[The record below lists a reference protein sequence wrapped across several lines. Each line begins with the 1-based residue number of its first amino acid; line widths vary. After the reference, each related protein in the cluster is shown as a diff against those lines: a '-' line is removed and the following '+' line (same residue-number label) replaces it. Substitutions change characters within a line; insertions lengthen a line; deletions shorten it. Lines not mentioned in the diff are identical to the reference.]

1 MAGKSKVY
9 LCRGKHCG
17 RSAAEVDALAALLD
31 GVARVERVDCQ
42 KICKPPVVGTVVG
55 GELQWFARVD
65 TEKSRRRLLQLLH
78 GKRLR
83 KALAK
88 RRVERRRGKLR

>member
-1 MAGKSKVY
+1 MAKKSKVY

-17 RSAAEVDALAALLD
+17 RCAGDVDALAALIGD
-31 GVARVERVDCQ
+31 SAKVEWVECQ
-42 KICKPPVVGTVVG
+42 KICKPPVVGTRVD
-55 GELQWFARVD
+55 GELEWFARVG